1 MATERRRVT
10 CANHDKD
17 GDVTH
22 IGNPAEWGIVDKRTA
37 ISQIEDDVYHYYVC
51 QPGTSP
57 TAIEVVD
64 GPTGKYLRT
73 VADGQEANNLD
84 NLSEC

>member
-1 MATERRRVT
+1 MAIRRRVT
-10 CANHDKD
+10 CASHDMD

-22 IGNPAEWGIVDKRTA
+22 IGNRAEWGVVDKWTA
-37 ISQIEDDVYHYYVC
+37 ISQIESGTHHYYVC

-57 TAIEVVD
+57 TAIEVIR

-73 VADGQEANNLD
+73 VADGQPANNLD

>member
-1 MATERRRVT
+1 MATKRRVT
-10 CANHDKD
+10 CVNHDRD

-22 IGNPAEWGIVDKRTA
+22 IGNKTEWGIVDKQTA
-37 ISQIEDDVYHYYVC
+37 IAQIESGTYHYYVC
-51 QPGTSP
+51 QPGTNP
-57 TAIEVVD
+57 TAIEVVS

-73 VADGQEANNLD
+73 VADGQKANNLD